1 MIGIDI
7 SDRSI
12 KMVQRPRSGSEA
24 LQSYCWHV
32 IEEGV
37 IERGVIVEPKKL
49 SQAIVQTFEQC
60 HLTVDI
66 DDAVVASI
74 PETQSFLRVIEVPE
88 MTDEETDEGV
98 RWEVAQHIP
107 FGLDNVYIDWQPIPS
122 GHKAAK
128 GIREVLVG
136 AAQKKVVDPLLA
148 VLKELDLDVA
158 ALELESQAIVRALI
172 SPELRDK
179 QGMLIVDLGGT
190 ATNVIIH
197 DHGAMRFTASLQHG
211 VRRIAEALPPKDKE
225 DWLVPTNEDVPAD
238 LAARVAE
245 AMRPAQE
252 ELVMEIKGIVEFYNG
267 IDAKHEVTEILLTGG
282 GSNYPG
288 LDRVVAKYFDD
299 VHVQRGNPWVN
310 IFPHNE
316 MSKVPM
322 SLKESVHFST
332 AIGLALRKIEA

>member
-12 KMVQRPRSGSEA
+12 KMVQKSNVGGDPV
-24 LQSYCWHV
+24 QSFCWHV

-37 IERGVIVEPKKL
+37 IERGIIMEPKKL
-49 SQAIVQTFEQC
+49 SQALVQTFKRC
-60 HLTVDI
+60 HLAVDT

-74 PETQSFLRVIEVPE
+74 PETQSFLRVIEMPD

-107 FGLDNVYIDWQPIPS
+107 FGLENVYIDWQPIPC
-122 GHKAAK
+122 GHQSAK

-136 AAQKKVVDPLLA
+136 AAQKKVVDPLLV

-172 SPELRDK
+172 SPELQTK
-179 QGMLIVDLGGT
+179 QGILVVDLGGS

-211 VRRIAEALPPKDKE
+211 VRRIAEALPAKDKE
-225 DWLVPTNEDVPAD
+225 GLIVPTNEDFEPE
-238 LAARVAE
+238 LARRVAE

-299 VHVQRGNPWVN
+299 VHVQRGNPWAN
-310 IFPHNE
+310 ILPHSQ